1 MKGAHKSISGGRLY
15 LAGITGV
22 LLLTALDQLTKYLA
36 VVKIRPAGTIW
47 LIRDIL
53 CLEYIENRGMAFGML
68 EGKLAF
74 FIILCLVFLSAMI
87 YVYVRMPKTREYLPL
102 AGVMALVAS
111 GALGNLIDR
120 VLRGFVVEFIYVS
133 VIDFPIFNM
142 ADIYVVCGGI
152 LLVILVCFGYKDEDF
167 EFLRFS
173 GKKK

>member
-68 EGKLAF
+68 EGKLA
-74 FIILCLVFLSAMI
+74 
-87 YVYVRMPKTREYLPL
+87 
-102 AGVMALVAS
+102 AL
-111 GALGNLIDR
+111 
-120 VLRGFVVEFIYVS
+120 
-133 VIDFPIFNM
+133 FPVKEDE
-142 ADIYVVCGGI
+142 AD
-152 LLVILVCFGYKDEDF
+152 EQ
-167 EFLRFS
+167 
-173 GKKK
+173 